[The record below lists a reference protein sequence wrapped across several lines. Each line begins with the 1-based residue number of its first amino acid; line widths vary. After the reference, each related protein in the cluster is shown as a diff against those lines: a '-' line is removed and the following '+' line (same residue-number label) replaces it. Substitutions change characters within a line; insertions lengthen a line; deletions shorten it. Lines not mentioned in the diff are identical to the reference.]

1 MTAYNIYQCLN
12 IMLDNYMD
20 SILLKEDPTELEKK
34 DYEYIKYWRP
44 SEPDDKVIS
53 ILKNIQIEIGDK
65 GPIGEKGE

>member
-20 SILLKEDPTELEKK
+20 SILLKEDPTELERK

-44 SEPDDKVIS
+44 SEPDDKVIN

>member
-20 SILLKEDPTELEKK
+20 SILLKEDLTELERKN
-34 DYEYIKYWRP
+34 YEYIKYWRP
-44 SEPDDKVIS
+44 SEPDEKVIN

>member
-20 SILLKEDPTELEKK
+20 SILLKEDPTEQERK
-34 DYEYIKYWRP
+34 DYDIIKFWRP

-65 GPIGEKGE
+65 GPIGEKGD

>member
-12 IMLDNYMD
+12 VMLDNYMD
-20 SILLKEDPTELEKK
+20 SILLKEDPTESERK

-53 ILKNIQIEIGDK
+53 ILKNIQVEIGDK
-65 GPIGEKGE
+65 GPIGEKGD

>member
-20 SILLKEDPTELEKK
+20 SILLKEDPTELERK